1 MREAPM
7 HWQLLSAVLVLAAPA
22 PAEDKK
28 DAERLQGEWTAVSFR
43 RGTIAEPGDDDV
55 KKFKV
60 VIKDDLMTIND
71 GKRDEKLTIRLGP
84 TKKLKEIDLTPQDKG
99 AEAKVLGIY
108 ELNGDDLK
116 ICFTKAGGARPTK
129 FAWDPD
135 AGQTLIVFKRQKK
148 DK

>member
-1 MREAPM
+1 MYFLVA
-7 HWQLLSAVLVLAAPA
+7 ALVLAAPA

-28 DAERLQGEWTAVSFR
+28 DAEKLQGEWTIVSFD
-43 RGTIAEPGDDDV
+43 RGTIREPGDAEAT
-55 KKFKV
+55 KWKV

-71 GKRDEKLTIRLGP
+71 GKRDEKVTIRLDSA
-84 TKKLKEIDLTPQDKG
+84 KKLKEIDLTPQDKG
-99 AEAKVLGIY
+99 ADAKVLGIY
-108 ELNGDDLK
+108 ELKGDDLK

>member
-1 MREAPM
+1 MYFLVA
-7 HWQLLSAVLVLAAPA
+7 ALVLAAPA

-28 DAERLQGEWTAVSFR
+28 DAEKLQGEWMIVSFD
-43 RGTIAEPGDDDV
+43 RGTIREPGDAEAT
-55 KKFKV
+55 KWKV

-71 GKRDEKLTIRLGP
+71 GKRDEKVTIRLDSA
-84 TKKLKEIDLTPQDKG
+84 KKPKEIDLTPQDKG
-99 AEAKVLGIY
+99 ADAKVLGIY

-135 AGQTLIVFKRQKK
+135 AGKTLIVFKRQKK